1 MRSKYYLHK
10 EWLVEGLMIAGY
22 NSFSEQKSKWKVV
35 HDCLEFPYVFS
46 FKKNRKGTCV
56 CTFLKLHRYDDD
68 RAHAAIL

>member
-1 MRSKYYLHK
+1 MKSKYYLHT
-10 EWLVEGLMIAGY
+10 EWVTPGMIEAGY

-35 HDCLEFPYVFS
+35 HDCLELPYVFS
-46 FKKNRKGTCV
+46 FKKNEYGNCE